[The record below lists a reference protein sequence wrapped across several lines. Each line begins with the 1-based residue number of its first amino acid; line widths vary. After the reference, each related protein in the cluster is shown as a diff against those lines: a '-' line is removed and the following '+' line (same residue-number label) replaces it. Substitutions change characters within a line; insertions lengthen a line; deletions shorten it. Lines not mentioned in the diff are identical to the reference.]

1 MGMAEVA
8 DVKATEL
15 TEDAGAPLRGIP
27 SVDESGGTAAVAI
40 GAVPAGDEGDDEA
53 VVEIRTVFLGGLFF
67 FALIAVCYVGADLIL
82 PIVLAFVLMLVLQPA
97 LRALERLHIPR
108 PIIAVV
114 LIVLLLGAV
123 AGALSLLAGP
133 AAGWVQH
140 LPGAIPKLQQRLS
153 FLSEPIAA
161 FQRLVER
168 VQGLIH
174 ATGQTPLPVTMEGS
188 ALGDRLLYGT
198 RYIVVGLFQT
208 ALVLFFLIMAGDRF
222 LRRLVEILPRFRSK
236 RRAVEIWQQIE
247 RDISAYLVTITAM
260 NLAVGIATGI
270 VAAACGLG
278 DPLLW
283 GTAAFLLNY
292 VPILGPTAGVVL
304 LLLAGLLTI
313 DRLPLAFLPAG
324 LYLGIHVLEGETITP
339 MLLAR
344 RFTIN
349 PVLVIIA
356 VIFWYWVWGVPGAI
370 LATPMLAITK
380 IICDRTESLAAFGR
394 FIEG

>member
-1 MGMAEVA
+1 
-8 DVKATEL
+8 
-15 TEDAGAPLRGIP
+15 
-27 SVDESGGTAAVAI
+27 
-40 GAVPAGDEGDDEA
+40 
-53 VVEIRTVFLGGLFF
+53 
-67 FALIAVCYVGADLIL
+67 
-82 PIVLAFVLMLVLQPA
+82 VLAFVLMLVLQPA
-97 LRALERLHIPR
+97 LRVCDGLHIPR
-108 PIIAVV
+108 VVTAVV
-114 LIVLLLGAV
+114 LIALLLGAV
-123 AGALSLLAGP
+123 AGTVSLLAGP
-133 AAGWVQH
+133 ASGWVQH
-140 LPGAIPKLQQRLS
+140 LPEAIPKLQQRLS

-168 VQGLIH
+168 AQGLFH
-174 ATGQTPLPVTMEGS
+174 ATGQTPLRVTVEGS

-198 RYIVVGLFQT
+198 RYIVTGLFQT
-208 ALVLFFLIMAGDRF
+208 ALVLLFLIMAGDRF

-260 NLAVGIATGI
+260 NLAVGVATGI

-292 VPILGPTAGVVL
+292 VPILGPTAGVVV

-313 DRLPLAFLPAG
+313 DSLPLAFLPAG
-324 LYLGIHVLEGETITP
+324 LYLGIHIAEGETITP

-380 IICDRTESLAAFGR
+380 IICDRTDSLAAFGR